1 MKPDEFDGRLPLTA
15 DACKKWYEDELLDGI
30 IAPDVHGSRRTCRRM
45 VRIARTLPMLVLPA
59 DATVDETTWVW
70 SDLHIR
76 MARRHPASTARGRA
90 ESRSAGTGAERA
102 VESATN
108 WRVKWGNSPHADPI
122 SPLFSMVYR
131 K

>member
-1 MKPDEFDGRLPLTA
+1 
-15 DACKKWYEDELLDGI
+15 
-30 IAPDVHGSRRTCRRM
+30 
-45 VRIARTLPMLVLPA
+45 MLALPA

-70 SDLHIR
+70 SDLHIGCR
-76 MARRHPASTARGRA
+76 VAIPHRPRA
-90 ESRSAGTGAERA
+90 AGQSPGPSGTGAERA